1 MPAEHGLH
9 LSAVNV
15 PASRRS
21 EAPGFISFHDVVAL
35 IVARL
40 RFNRVDHGPP
50 LLNLLERYIYA
61 TAIRGRD
68 LRFAAVFE
76 RYAYDRR
83 IGECCL
89 FERLPEDAPSVAVW
103 QPSA

>member
-1 MPAEHGLH
+1 M
-9 LSAVNV
+9 
-15 PASRRS
+15 
-21 EAPGFISFHDVVAL
+21 
-35 IVARL
+35 
-40 RFNRVDHGPP
+40 
-50 LLNLLERYIYA
+50 NLLERYIYA

-83 IGECCL
+83 VGECCL